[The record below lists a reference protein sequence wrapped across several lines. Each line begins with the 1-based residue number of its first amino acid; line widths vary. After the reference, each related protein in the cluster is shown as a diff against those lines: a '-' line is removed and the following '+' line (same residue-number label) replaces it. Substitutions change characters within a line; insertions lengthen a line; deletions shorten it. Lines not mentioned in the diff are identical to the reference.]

1 MIKIDGAVAASAVS
15 GTMIRNFIKQAHDN
29 YMPLHTEPLKLL
41 VVGGDAEINKVCTI
55 LGEIYISTPFHLRTI
70 DIRVFIVPSKDCA
83 LC

>member
-1 MIKIDGAVAASAVS
+1 
-15 GTMIRNFIKQAHDN
+15 
-29 YMPLHTEPLKLL
+29 MPLHTEPLKLL